1 LDIQHRVD
9 FTSPIPCILETLRED
24 ELADILA
31 NKAARKYFL
40 RRYRRNHV
48 VPIMQAYDEEAFA
61 KAATKHEWP
70 YVEFQPSPECLPAVL
85 LELDWGTETWYFYR
99 AWAVTRVLGRLP
111 LTVFGGDDTPSSLC
125 TCPLCGLNTVD
136 VVHFLHACPATWDLY
151 TEFCISMGIDFSS
164 GQRLRWTR
172 LRLELFADRVG
183 FLSTV
188 AVEGAARIGYV
199 GKVMQR
205 VAKLLVVAGHD
216 IDELLAAAAAAT
228 PEAVLP

>member
-1 LDIQHRVD
+1 
-9 FTSPIPCILETLRED
+9 
-24 ELADILA
+24 
-31 NKAARKYFL
+31 
-40 RRYRRNHV
+40 
-48 VPIMQAYDEEAFA
+48 
-61 KAATKHEWP
+61 
-70 YVEFQPSPECLPAVL
+70 
-85 LELDWGTETWYFYR
+85 
-99 AWAVTRVLGRLP
+99 
-111 LTVFGGDDTPSSLC
+111 
-125 TCPLCGLNTVD
+125 
-136 VVHFLHACPATWDLY
+136 
-151 TEFCISMGIDFSS
+151 MGIDFSS

-172 LRLELFADRVG
+172 LRLEFFADRVG